1 MAGGGDPLARLT
13 QVKAGAGALGHL
25 KAMVERL
32 LSAYGRPVPRYTSYP
47 TAPHFHAGIDANRA
61 AEWLSAVPA
70 DMPASVYLHVP
81 YCSKLCWYCGCNTKI
96 VARAEPVA
104 AFAELLQ
111 REISLVSAWL
121 PQRQK
126 VTHVHWGGGTPNIL
140 SPVDFCTITAELRT
154 HFAVAPDAEIA
165 VEVDPRTLSTDMMA
179 AFRAAGVTRVSLGVQ
194 DFDEKVQQA
203 VNRVQS
209 FATVK
214 QAVLGLRGCGV
225 QSINLDLMYGLPHQT
240 PETIIATVD
249 QAASLD
255 PERIALFGYAH
266 VPWMKKHQRLID
278 ESALPDDQARFELA
292 TVAVERLQSRGYEW
306 IGLDHFARPDDPLT
320 RAARSGR
327 LRRNFQGYTTDAT
340 EVLLGL
346 GPSAIGT
353 LPQGYVQ
360 NATEPGAW
368 ADAIRA
374 GRLATVKGI
383 AINADDRLRR
393 AVIERLMCDLA
404 VDLDRVARGFGATA
418 STFAAEKSALAPFVR
433 DGLVELDGDHVRLT
447 AIGRPLMRSVAAVFD
462 RHLAASA
469 ARHSR
474 AV

>member
-1 MAGGGDPLARLT
+1 MI
-13 QVKAGAGALGHL
+13 
-25 KAMVERL
+25 ERL

-47 TAPHFHAGIDANRA
+47 TAPHFHAGIDADMA
-61 AEWLSAVPA
+61 ASWLSDVPA
-70 DMPASVYLHVP
+70 DMPASIYLHVP

-96 VARAEPVA
+96 VARYEPVA
-104 AFAELLQ
+104 KFAALLRREATLIAGWLSRRQ
-111 REISLVSAWL
+111 R
-121 PQRQK
+121 
-126 VTHVHWGGGTPNIL
+126 VTHIHWGGGTPNIL
-140 SPVDFCTITAELRT
+140 SPVDFCVLTAELRSR
-154 HFAVAPDAEIA
+154 FLVASDAEIA
-165 VEVDPRTLSTDMMA
+165 VEVDPRTLSIDMIA
-179 AFRAAGVTRVSLGVQ
+179 AFGAAGVTRASLGVQ
-194 DFDEKVQQA
+194 DFDETVQRA

-214 QAVLGLRGCGV
+214 QAVLGLRGGGV
-225 QSINLDLMYGLPHQT
+225 RSINLDLMYGLPHQT
-240 PETIIATVD
+240 RDTIVRTID
-249 QAASLD
+249 QAVSLE

-278 ESALPDDQARFELA
+278 EATLPDERARWDLA
-292 TVAVERLQSRGYEW
+292 ALAVERLQAAGYEW

-320 RAARSGR
+320 RAARSGG

-346 GPSAIGT
+346 GPSAIST
-353 LPQGYVQ
+353 LPQGYLQ
-360 NATEPGAW
+360 NATEPRAW
-368 ADAIRA
+368 ADSIRA

-404 VDLDRVARGFGATA
+404 VDLDRVARDYGTTA
-418 STFAAEKSALAPFVR
+418 NAFTQEKAALAPFVR
-433 DGLVELDGDHVRLT
+433 DGLVEVEGDRVRLT
-447 AIGRPLMRSVAAVFD
+447 ERGRPLMRSVAAVFD